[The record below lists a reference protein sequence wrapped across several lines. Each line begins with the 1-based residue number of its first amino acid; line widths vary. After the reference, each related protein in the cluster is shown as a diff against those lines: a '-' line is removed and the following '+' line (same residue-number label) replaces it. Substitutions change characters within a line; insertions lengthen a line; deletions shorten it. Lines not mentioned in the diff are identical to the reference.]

1 MKRMNRKI
9 PAIGLAAAL
18 VITACA
24 PAGILQAAAKPK
36 LATKSI
42 SVKEKKSKTIKI
54 NKKNGFKISFV
65 SKNKKVA
72 TVKKKKKP
80 QDKTSLPA
88 ILITSASLHRSI
100 SASPFSFSHLRRLS

>member
-72 TVKKKKKP
+72 TVTSKGKVTGKKKGSTKITVYYKKKKAYAF
-80 QDKTSLPA
+80 QAVDK
-88 ILITSASLHRSI
+88 
-100 SASPFSFSHLRRLS
+100 

>member
-54 NKKNGFKISFV
+54 NKKRQKANNPHSNHKQKEKGKISEKSSGYGQ
-65 SKNKKVA
+65 SKGNCRWQYR
-72 TVKKKKKP
+72 TG
-80 QDKTSLPA
+80 
-88 ILITSASLHRSI
+88 
-100 SASPFSFSHLRRLS
+100 F